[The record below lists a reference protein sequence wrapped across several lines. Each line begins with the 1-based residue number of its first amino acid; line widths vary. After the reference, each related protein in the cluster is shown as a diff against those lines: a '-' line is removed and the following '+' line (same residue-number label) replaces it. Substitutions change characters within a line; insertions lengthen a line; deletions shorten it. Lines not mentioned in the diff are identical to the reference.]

1 MIDPSRRSPTLPRP
15 CLPQRASLPRFAQR
29 AVAALVAASIF
40 AGGPLQAAIGSE
52 AVPGVTPPAPS
63 AANLPALGDSAA
75 EGLSPAGERALGDR
89 IMRDIWRD
97 PAIVEDAELQEHVG
111 TTFARLVDAA
121 RRRGEITPD
130 IEASFAWTPFLVRDR
145 TVNAFALPGGYV
157 GVHLGLIAMTPNLD
171 ELASVLAHELS
182 HVTQRHIVRM
192 MSVQQRQSLV
202 GLAAMILG
210 VIAASR
216 SPQAAQALV
225 TSGQAVAMQGQLNFS
240 RDMER
245 EADRVGF
252 GVLSTAGYAESGM
265 AQMFEL
271 LAQASNLNDDGSFP
285 YLRSH
290 PLTVER
296 IGEARARARQAGDF
310 RTQPAVDVVHTLMR
324 ARARVLMD
332 PRALA
337 WQRLITDAQ
346 AGALPASPLEGISP
360 VAVPQPA
367 SAPPPAAL
375 PVERLAASYAGTLAA
390 LQMRDLKVS
399 AELYERMLR
408 QAEALPPDQRRSAQ
422 RELARLGVEMALVR
436 DDGRA
441 ADAAL
446 AQIAGDSGRVAQF
459 LRARRALL
467 PGADLTLLRQ
477 CAAVLQTMVAQTPAD
492 APAWALLSQ
501 LWDRMGQ
508 PLRSLR
514 ADAEAV
520 ALHGDL
526 DGAIDRLRAGQ
537 RRARGDRTPDFVE
550 ISVIDARLRTLE
562 QERRRSADED
572 QKR

>member
-1 MIDPSRRSPTLPRP
+1 MIDPTRRMPTTPSAA
-15 CLPQRASLPRFAQR
+15 LPQRAAFPRLAQR
-29 AVAALVAASIF
+29 GVAVLVAASIL
-40 AGGPLQAAIGSE
+40 AGAPLHAAGVGE
-52 AVPGVTPPAPS
+52 AVPGITPPAPS

-97 PAIVEDAELQEHVG
+97 PAIVEDAELQEHIA
-111 TTFARLVDAA
+111 TIFSRLVEAA

-130 IEASFAWTPFLVRDR
+130 IDSSFAWTPFLVRDR

-157 GVHLGLIAMTPNLD
+157 GVHLGLIAMTPNRD

-192 MSVQQRQSLV
+192 MSMQQRQSLV
-202 GLAAMILG
+202 GLAAMVLG

-225 TSGQAVAMQGQLNFS
+225 TGGQAVAMQGQLNFS

-296 IGEARARARQAGDF
+296 IGEARARARQAGDLS
-310 RTQPAVDVVHTLMR
+310 TQPALDTVHALMR

-337 WQRLITDAQ
+337 WQRLIVDAQ
-346 AGALPASPLEGISP
+346 VGAVPGSPLEGISP

-367 SAPPPAAL
+367 SAPPAAAA

-390 LQMRDLKVS
+390 LQMHDLKVAS
-399 AELYERMLR
+399 ELFDRARR
-408 QAEALPPDQRRSAQ
+408 QAEALAPEQRRGAQ
-422 RELARLGVEMALVR
+422 RELARLAVELALTGE
-436 DDGRA
+436 DGRA

-446 AQIAGDSGRVAQF
+446 AQIATDNGRVAQL
-459 LRARRALL
+459 LRARRTLL
-467 PGADLTLLRQ
+467 PGADASLLRQ
-477 CAAVLQTMVAQTPAD
+477 SAAVLQTMVAQTPSD

-501 LWDRMGQ
+501 VWDRLGQ

-520 ALHGDL
+520 ALRGDL
-526 DGAIDRLRAGQ
+526 GGAVDRLRAGQ
-537 RRARGDRTPDFVE
+537 RRARGERTPDFVE
-550 ISVIDARLRTLE
+550 ISVIDSRLRTLE
-562 QERRRSADED
+562 QERRRSAEEDE
-572 QKR
+572 KR

>member
-1 MIDPSRRSPTLPRP
+1 MIDPTRRSPTAQHPS
-15 CLPQRASLPRFAQR
+15 LPQRAASPRLVQR
-29 AVAALVAASIF
+29 AVAALVAASLF
-40 AGGPLQAAIGSE
+40 AGGPLQAAVGNE
-52 AVPGVTPPAPS
+52 AVPGVTPPAPA

-89 IMRDIWRD
+89 IMREIWRD
-97 PAIVEDAELQEHVG
+97 PAIVEDAELQEHIA
-111 TTFARLVDAA
+111 TIFTRLVDAA
-121 RRRGEITPD
+121 RRRGEITPE
-130 IEASFAWTPFLVRDR
+130 IESSFAWTPFLVRDR

-192 MSVQQRQSLV
+192 MSVQSRQSLV

-225 TSGQAVAMQGQLNFS
+225 TSGQALAMQGQLNFS

-310 RTQPAVDVVHTLMR
+310 RTQPTVDVVHTLMR

-337 WQRLITDAQ
+337 WQRLIADARV
-346 AGALPASPLEGISP
+346 GAVPASPLEGISP
-360 VAVPQPA
+360 VILPQPA
-367 SAPPPAAL
+367 SAPVLAAMPA
-375 PVERLAASYAGTLAA
+375 ERLAASYAGTLAA

-399 AELYERMLR
+399 AELYERTLR
-408 QAEALPPDQRRSAQ
+408 QAEALPPEQRRGAQ
-422 RELARLGVEMALVR
+422 RELSRLGVEMALVR

-446 AQIAGDSGRVAQF
+446 APIAGDSSRVAQF

-467 PGADLTLLRQ
+467 PGTDAGLQRQ
-477 CAAVLQTMVAQTPAD
+477 SAAVLQTMVAQTPTD

-501 LWDRMGQ
+501 LWDRLGQ

-520 ALHGDL
+520 ALRGDL

-562 QERRRSADED
+562 QERRRGADED